1 MSKFPAISKNKDIVR
16 ISFGN
21 VPVWNGV
28 QKAPGVQ
35 KSLPI
40 ELSTQQGPI
49 AQCATTQVVN
59 DVIDTYKAN
68 DYKFITPP
76 PGSSDWA
83 NFLGESK
90 LKAVEKL
97 IGDGV
102 PPRNIL
108 EVGAGS
114 TWVASKLQEKY
125 NPDSYV
131 IVDPS
136 IQESSEDIEII
147 REYFPN
153 KEIEG
158 RRFDLVLGLSVLEH
172 VPNPVLFLSDIKKH
186 LTSDGVVM
194 LVYPDCEA
202 QMLKGD
208 INVIIHEH
216 ISYFTKAST
225 RWLASTCGF
234 EIKYLKSEND
244 CFTLVLTPVLG
255 EINPMVKIA
264 DTDLLAKG
272 GESFRCLFENLKN
285 KVSSFLESGRTV
297 GFHGATN
304 GLNIFLHLTG
314 LGDSSK
320 IYIYD
325 GDKSK
330 EGLYLPA
337 CNSPIMLPTD
347 GTYSTHSLMVISAMS
362 FFDSVS
368 SFAINEA
375 GYDQSK
381 LLPLVG
387 YPS

>member
-1 MSKFPAISKNKDIVR
+1 
-16 ISFGN
+16 
-21 VPVWNGV
+21 
-28 QKAPGVQ
+28 
-35 KSLPI
+35 
-40 ELSTQQGPI
+40 
-49 AQCATTQVVN
+49 
-59 DVIDTYKAN
+59 
-68 DYKFITPP
+68 
-76 PGSSDWA
+76 
-83 NFLGESK
+83 

-114 TWVASKLQEKY
+114 TWVASKLQERY
-125 NPDSYV
+125 NTDSYV
-131 IVDPS
+131 IVDPTV
-136 IQESSEDIEII
+136 QESGEEFEII
-147 REYFPN
+147 REYFPSQ
-153 KEIEG
+153 EIEN
-158 RRFDLVLGLSVLEH
+158 RRFDLILGFSVLEH
-172 VPNPVLFLSDIKKH
+172 VPDPVLFLSDMLKY
-186 LTSDGVVM
+186 LTSDGMVM

-202 QMLKGD
+202 QMLQGD

-234 EIKYLKSEND
+234 EIKCMDSEND
-244 CFTLVLTPVLG
+244 CFTLVLAPALDENDSKVDFDD
-255 EINPMVKIA
+255 A
-264 DTDLLAKG
+264 DLLAKG

-285 KVSSFLESGRTV
+285 KVSSLLESGRTV

-314 LGDSSK
+314 LGDGSG

-347 GTYSTHSLMVISAMS
+347 RTYSAHSLMVISAMS
-362 FFDSVS
+362 FFDSIS
-368 SFAINEA
+368 SFVINEA
-375 GYDQSK
+375 GYDRSK

-387 YPS
+387 LEPAA